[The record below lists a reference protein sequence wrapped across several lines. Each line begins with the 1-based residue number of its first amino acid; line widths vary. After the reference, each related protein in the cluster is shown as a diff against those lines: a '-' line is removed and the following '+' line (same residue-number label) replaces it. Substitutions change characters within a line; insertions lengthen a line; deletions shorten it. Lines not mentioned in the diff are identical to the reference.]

1 MKKCRGAIRACRF
14 LAGALL
20 SSALLAAPVQAE
32 SMTFVME
39 HFPPFNAD
47 ENGTSV
53 GPFPDIVRATCAA
66 LKIQCAIET
75 YPWRRAYRMVE
86 EGQVDGIFVLLRT
99 PEREKDFYFSEP
111 LVQTSYAVFA
121 NQSSR
126 FTYAAPKDL
135 DGYTVGVYG
144 PSGTSTTAEEIAKAV
159 PGMKIV
165 VEVDNPTVFR
175 KLSGMRYGEK
185 SAAVMNL
192 DVGNYLLK
200 REQIAGIRAVGDIK
214 RIDYTIGL
222 SRKKM
227 GEKQAEK
234 FNAALHALIR
244 NGTVKAIVEKYGMR
258 PAP

>member
-1 MKKCRGAIRACRF
+1 MKKFRSAIRACRF
-14 LAGALL
+14 LACSLL
-20 SSALLAAPVQAE
+20 SSALLAPPAHAE
-32 SMTFVME
+32 SMTFTME

-47 ENGTSV
+47 DNGTTV

-66 LKIQCAIET
+66 LKIRCVIET
-75 YPWRRAYRMVE
+75 YPWRRAYRLVE

-99 PEREKDFYFSEP
+99 PEREKDFYFCDP
-111 LVQTSYAVFA
+111 LVQTAYAVFA
-121 NQSSR
+121 NQASK

-144 PSGTSTTAEEIAKAV
+144 PSGTSTAAEEIAKAV

-165 VEVDNPTVFR
+165 MEVDNPTVFR

-200 REQIAGIRAVGDIK
+200 RDQIAGIRAVGDIK
-214 RIDYTIGL
+214 RIEYTIGL
-222 SRKKM
+222 SRKKVD
-227 GEKQAEK
+227 EKQAEK
-234 FNAALHALIR
+234 FNMALRALIK